1 MDFYFQINIFQ
12 LGFILSVL
20 LTLAAG
26 IFIPFFLIVFP
37 RFLVRQG
44 NKWSKFIIF
53 MLISGRIETKSWFSE
68 RKIEFKKSCPSN
80 FKSNVFIHPLKAT
93 CFMQVLFGATMI
105 QGKNYSSEFVTSALK
120 DQMTVSFN
128 VQLIFFT
135 SHQLPLQI
143 FNL

>member
-1 MDFYFQINIFQ
+1 MLAIDNVLMTKNLDFYFQINIFQ

-53 MLISGRIETKSWFSE
+53 MLISGRIKTL
-68 RKIEFKKSCPSN
+68 RVEF
-80 FKSNVFIHPLKAT
+80 LK
-93 CFMQVLFGATMI
+93 
-105 QGKNYSSEFVTSALK
+105 
-120 DQMTVSFN
+120 
-128 VQLIFFT
+128 
-135 SHQLPLQI
+135 
-143 FNL
+143 

>member
-1 MDFYFQINIFQ
+1 MGVCNFLHVLCGVAYGAMTLYVQWQYIFLPINIFQ

-53 MLISGRIETKSWFSE
+53 MLIS
-68 RKIEFKKSCPSN
+68 
-80 FKSNVFIHPLKAT
+80 AT

-120 DQMTVSFN
+120 DQMTVSFK
-128 VQLIFFT
+128 VQLIFFI
-135 SHQLPLQI
+135 SHLWPRQI
-143 FNL
+143 SHL

>member
-1 MDFYFQINIFQ
+1 MGACNFLHVLCGVAYGAMTLYVQWQYIFLPVIVINNKNLLAIVNISVTKNLDFYFQINIFQ

-53 MLISGRIETKSWFSE
+53 MLISGRIKTLNFDF
-68 RKIEFKKSCPSN
+68 RKRIRTSKKKSCPSN
-80 FKSNVFIHPLKAT
+80 SNFLRHP
-93 CFMQVLFGATMI
+93 
-105 QGKNYSSEFVTSALK
+105 
-120 DQMTVSFN
+120 
-128 VQLIFFT
+128 
-135 SHQLPLQI
+135 
-143 FNL
+143 

>member
-1 MDFYFQINIFQ
+1 MHVLCGVAYGAMTLYVQWQYIFLPVIVIYNKNLLAIVNISVTKNLDFYFQINIFQ

-53 MLISGRIETKSWFSE
+53 MLISGRIKT
-68 RKIEFKKSCPSN
+68 
-80 FKSNVFIHPLKAT
+80 
-93 CFMQVLFGATMI
+93 
-105 QGKNYSSEFVTSALK
+105 
-120 DQMTVSFN
+120 
-128 VQLIFFT
+128 
-135 SHQLPLQI
+135 
-143 FNL
+143 

>member
-1 MDFYFQINIFQ
+1 MGVCNFLHVLCGVAYGAMTLYVQWQYIFLPVIVINNKNLLAIDNISVTKNLDFYFQINIFQ

-53 MLISGRIETKSWFSE
+53 MLISGKIKTLTVDF
-68 RKIEFKKSCPSN
+68 RKRKWSSKILPILTDFL
-80 FKSNVFIHPLKAT
+80 IHP
-93 CFMQVLFGATMI
+93 
-105 QGKNYSSEFVTSALK
+105 
-120 DQMTVSFN
+120 
-128 VQLIFFT
+128 
-135 SHQLPLQI
+135 
-143 FNL
+143 